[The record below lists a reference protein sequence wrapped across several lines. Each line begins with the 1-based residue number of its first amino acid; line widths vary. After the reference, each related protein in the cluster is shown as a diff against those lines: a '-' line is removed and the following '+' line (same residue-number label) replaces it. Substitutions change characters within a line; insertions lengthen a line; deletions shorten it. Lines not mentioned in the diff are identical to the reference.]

1 MPQIN
6 SGKSPPWVSGEIVT
20 AAGLN
25 GMIDSATL
33 DPSAITAK
41 TNLTT
46 LTGDE
51 YALVVD
57 TSGALKKT
65 QLKKITEAGVVTDSI
80 TGFTAGT
87 PLTIKP
93 SGTTGELELFGG
105 SSGGVGQQSGDI
117 RLYAEDVGIWGQ
129 QLGGGGG
136 GTIGFTAGN
145 GGILFTSAGG
155 VVFNS
160 YVSFTT
166 TDSIKIPAGTTAQR
180 PVVPSTGDIR
190 YNTTLGQAEV
200 YSGSIWKAVGG
211 SPFDA
216 SGGVTTTIDGYKIHT
231 FTVSSFFTPSLTKEG
246 KVEVLVVGAG
256 GAGSGMAGGG
266 GGGGGDVKAGFV
278 DIALGT
284 APMTVTVGVGVSG
297 TGTSSSFGGIT
308 ANGGGAGSGST
319 GGTSGSG
326 IAGGAGGGNEGGGG
340 AGAQTT
346 EIFNGS
352 FAGGVGGQGFGSSIS
367 GTLTTYG
374 GGGGGG
380 GQNSGVFPTTNRIGG
395 AGNNGGG
402 GGNGGAS
409 VANSGG
415 GGGGAGNAYA
425 AGLGADGIVIIR
437 YRVS

>member
-6 SGKSPPWVSGEIVT
+6 SGKSPPWVAGEIVT

-25 GMIDSATL
+25 GMIDAATL
-33 DPSAITAK
+33 DPSAITSK
-41 TNLTT
+41 TNLAT

-136 GTIGFTAGN
+136 GTIAFTAGN

-155 VVFNS
+155 TVFNS

-166 TDSIKIPAGTTAQR
+166 TDSVKIPAGTTAQR

-190 YNTTLGQAEV
+190 YNTTLGQAEI

-216 SGGVTTTIDGYKIHT
+216 SGGVTTTVDGYKIHT

-256 GAGSGMAGGG
+256 GAGSGFSPHGG
-266 GGGGGDVKAGFV
+266 GGGGGDVKTGFV

-308 ANGGGAGSGST
+308 ANGGGAGSGYT

-326 IAGGAGGGNEGGGG
+326 IAGGNGDFTGAGGG
-340 AGAQTT
+340 AGAQATQT
-346 EIFNGS
+346 FKWTN
-352 FAGGVGGQGFGSSIS
+352 AGGVGGQGLGSSVS
-367 GTLTTYG
+367 GTPSNYG

-380 GQNSGVFPTTNRIGG
+380 SSGSGRASAPGI
-395 AGNNGGG
+395 NGGG
-402 GGNGGAS
+402 GQGVAPA
-409 VANSGG
+409 ANSGG
-415 GGGGAGNAYA
+415 GGGGAPSNT
-425 AGLGADGIVIIR
+425 LGADGIVIIR

>member
-6 SGKSPPWVSGEIVT
+6 SGKSPPWVAGEIVT

-25 GMIDSATL
+25 GMIDAATL

-41 TNLTT
+41 TNLAT

-57 TSGALKKT
+57 TAGLLKKT
-65 QLKKITEAGVVTDSI
+65 QVKNITLTGEDVITDNIFGKSI
-80 TGFTAGT
+80 NGTLIIQPQGSTSSLNIYGGSVGGSVGSISGFAKNISLTAESSVDNTGAFTVTAGT
-87 PLTIKP
+87 
-93 SGTTGELELFGG
+93 GG
-105 SSGGVGQQSGDI
+105 MSFD
-117 RLYAEDVGIWGQ
+117 
-129 QLGGGGG
+129 
-136 GTIGFTAGN
+136 
-145 GGILFTSAGG
+145 AGG
-155 VVFNS
+155 VINFLSKVDFN
-160 YVSFTT
+160 TT
-166 TDSIKIPAGTTAQR
+166 GAVKLPVGTTALR
-180 PVVPSTGDIR
+180 PASPSTGDIR
-190 YNTTLGQAEV
+190 YNTTLEQAEV

-216 SGGVTTTIDGYKIHT
+216 SGGVETTIDGYKIHT
-231 FTVSSFFTPSLTKEG
+231 FTVSSFFTPSLSKQG

-256 GAGSGMAGGG
+256 GAGSGMGGGG

-326 IAGGAGGGNEGGGG
+326 IAGGAGGGDEGGGG

-346 EIFNGS
+346 QTFNGPFS
-352 FAGGVGGQGFGSSIS
+352 GGVGGQGFGSSIS

-380 GQNSGVFPTTNRIGG
+380 GQNSGVFPTTTRIGG